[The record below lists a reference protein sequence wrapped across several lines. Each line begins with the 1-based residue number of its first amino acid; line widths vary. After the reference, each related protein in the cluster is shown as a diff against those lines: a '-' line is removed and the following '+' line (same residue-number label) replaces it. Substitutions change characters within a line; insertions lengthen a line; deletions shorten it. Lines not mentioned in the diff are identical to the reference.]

1 VRKLFAMGCVC
12 FAMVIGFGS
21 IAGCPKGT
29 PKVTPKT
36 SNEAVTS
43 GTSGKGGPVVDEEK
57 AKVKVT
63 VGDVEI
69 AKDGGK
75 AKDELKI
82 KFSAKRGADLKDEAV
97 EVTFTLPKEL
107 KGVSVK
113 DSKDAKLVLTLEKGK
128 DDGVLI
134 ITVDDPAKTE
144 AFDIG
149 WTAKAGKTAT
159 DSGTAKVTK
168 AK

>member
-1 VRKLFAMGCVC
+1 VRKLFAMGCLC

-36 SNEAVTS
+36 SNEVTPKTS
-43 GTSGKGGPVVDEEK
+43 GSGDKVVEADK
-57 AKVKVT
+57 DKVKVT
-63 VGDVEI
+63 VTDVEI

-75 AKDELKI
+75 KADELKM
-82 KFSAKRGADLKDEAV
+82 KFSAKRSADLKDEAV

-113 DSKDAKLVLTLEKGK
+113 DSKDAKLVLTLKKGE
-128 DDGVLI
+128 DDGVLV

-144 AFDIG
+144 AFEIG
-149 WTAKAGKTAT
+149 WAAKAGKTAT

>member
-1 VRKLFAMGCVC
+1 
-12 FAMVIGFGS
+12 MVIGFGS

-29 PKVTPKT
+29 PKTTPKT
-36 SNEAVTS
+36 SNEVTTTPMK
-43 GTSGKGGPVVDEEK
+43 GTTTPGGDGDGDK

-63 VGDVEI
+63 VNDAEI
-69 AKDGGK
+69 PKDGGK
-75 AKDELKI
+75 AKDELKL